1 MRLERAKNASRNL
14 IFGILNKIVCLL
26 VPFILRTIIIYV
38 LGVEYIG
45 LGSLFTSIL
54 NILNMVE
61 LGISSAIV
69 FNMYQ
74 AIADNDTKLIC
85 ALMNLYKK
93 VYRIIGAIVLVA
105 GLAVMP
111 FLRYL
116 ISGDVP
122 PDINLYILY
131 GIYLAQA
138 VLTYFV
144 FAYRNS
150 LFTAHQR
157 ADITSNVSTLVFTLQ
172 YSMQAVFLLVFK
184 NYYVYAVFLP
194 ITTLLNNIIL
204 AVISKKKYPLYK
216 PEGTLDDEVKKEI
229 SKKVKALFLYK
240 LGSVVL
246 LSVDTIVI
254 SSFLGLTELGK
265 YNNYYYVITALF
277 GFLTVYYN
285 SMTAGI
291 GNSLNLESY
300 EKNKKDFDRL
310 FFMQGWL
317 IGFCTV
323 CLLCLYQPFI
333 GIWVGENLMFPFGI
347 VICFSIYFYIWKMMD
362 IVNLYKDAAGLF
374 KYDKYRP
381 IVASIINLT
390 INLILVRFIGIY
402 GILLSTIISILLV
415 ILPWSTYVLF
425 KHLFN
430 KNMKRDLIEYF
441 LKYLG
446 FTVITLI
453 ASTVTYF
460 ICMMVP
466 LVSVPGLLIKLLIC
480 LVVPNLIFLFFFSFY
495 KDYKETRDWGFG
507 KVKNLLKRGKKNE
520 ENI

>member
-26 VPFILRTIIIYV
+26 VPFVLRTIIIYV

-69 FNMYQ
+69 FNMYS
-74 AIADNDTKLIC
+74 AIAENDTTRIC
-85 ALMNLYKK
+85 ALMKLYKK
-93 VYRIIGAIVLVA
+93 VYRIIGLIVAVA

-116 ISGDVP
+116 IRGDVP
-122 PDINLYILY
+122 PDVNLYILY

-157 ADITSNVSTLVFTLQ
+157 ADITSNVSTIVFTLQ
-172 YSMQAVFLLVFK
+172 YAAQAVFLLVFK

-194 ITTLLNNIIL
+194 VTTLLNNIIL
-204 AVISKKKYPLYK
+204 AILAKKKYPDYK
-216 PEGTLDDEVKKEI
+216 PVGELPEEVKKEI

-333 GIWVGENLMFPFGI
+333 ALWVGEDLMFPFGV
-347 VICFSIYFYIWKMMD
+347 VICFAIYFYIWKMMD
-362 IVNLYKDAAGLF
+362 IVNLYKDAAGLWQ
-374 KYDKYRP
+374 YDKYRP
-381 IVASIINLT
+381 IIASLVNLT
-390 INLILVRFIGIY
+390 INLILVHFIGIY
-402 GILLSTIISILLV
+402 GILLSTIISILIV

-425 KHLFN
+425 KYLFN
-430 KNMKRDLIEYF
+430 KNMKKDLLNYF
-441 LKYLG
+441 SKYV
-446 FTVITLI
+446 FFAIITFI
-453 ASTVTYF
+453 ACTLTYL

-466 LVSVPGLLIKLLIC
+466 RGDIVGLIVKGIIC
-480 LVVPNLIFLFFFSFY
+480 LIVPNIIFLFSYSFL
-495 KDYKETRDWGFG
+495 KDYKEAKEWGIVR
-507 KVKNLLKRGKKNE
+507 VKRLLKRGKKE
-520 ENI
+520 